1 MIKTLTERGNGW
13 LLNIP
18 KTMLKLMD
26 LKPETSKVQLK
37 IVNKILYVQEIFPDN
52 PDYDKYLVK
61 PLSKKNTS
69 YGIYM
74 SNLILDLID
83 VNPETDKLNL
93 QIEDTIL
100 IVKKAE

>member
-1 MIKTLTERGNGW
+1 MIRKLMARGNGW
-13 LLNIP
+13 VMIIP
-18 KTMLKLMD
+18 KTMLKLMG

-93 QIEDTIL
+93 EIEDNVL

>member
-18 KTMLKLMD
+18 KTMLKLMG

-83 VNPETDKLNL
+83 VDPETDKLNL